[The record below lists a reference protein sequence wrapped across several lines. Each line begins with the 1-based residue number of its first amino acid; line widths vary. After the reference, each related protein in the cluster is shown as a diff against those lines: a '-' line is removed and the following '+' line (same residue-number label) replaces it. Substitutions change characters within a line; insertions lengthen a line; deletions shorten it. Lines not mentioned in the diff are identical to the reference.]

1 MKKPSCA
8 APANWQEMLMP
19 KHKIILGIDPGLAT
33 TGFGIIKCDHC
44 QVSLID
50 YGVISTPAKKP
61 LLNRLQIIH
70 EKLNKIIKKNKPDVC
85 ACEELFFCKNVKTA
99 LLVGHARGVIL
110 LTANEYKVPFHE
122 FTPLQVKQSITGYG
136 RADKKQ
142 IQQMVKILL
151 HLKKEP
157 QPDDAAD
164 ALAIALTCYQFI
176 NSPLYEE

>member
-1 MKKPSCA
+1 
-8 APANWQEMLMP
+8 MP

-33 TGFGIIKCDHC
+33 TGFGIIKCENNET
-44 QVSLID
+44 SLID
-50 YGVISTPAKKP
+50 YGIISTPAKKP
-61 LLNRLQIIH
+61 LLSRLQTIH
-70 EKLNKIIKKNKPDVC
+70 EKLTKIIKKYKPNVC

-99 LLVGHARGVIL
+99 LLVGQARGVIL
-110 LTANEYKVPFHE
+110 LTINEHKLPFHE

-136 RADKKQ
+136 HADKKQ
-142 IQQMVKILL
+142 IQQMTKILL

-176 NSPLYEE
+176 NSPLYEI